1 VSPLPLEL
9 APGALLRR
17 LTMDDLGAIWTL
29 VQAERD
35 RVGRWMP
42 WIELTNSIADERA
55 WLETVTADPSGLD
68 GCGIFVEG
76 IYAGGVGLSIGPFGI
91 GGEIGYWIGS
101 AYEGRGLVT
110 AACRALIEIGFRE
123 RGLHRI
129 TIRAGVE
136 NVRSRAIAERLGF
149 VQEGVEREGGRGVGR
164 YYDLVTYGLLEREW
178 RPEG

>member
-1 VSPLPLEL
+1 MSPLPLEL
-9 APGALLRR
+9 APGAQLRR
-17 LTMDDLGAIWTL
+17 LTMDDLDAIWRL
-29 VQAERD
+29 VRAERE

-42 WIELTNSIADERA
+42 WIELTNSIEDERA
-55 WLETVTADPSGLD
+55 WLETVTTDPSGLD

-76 IYAGGVGLSIGPFGI
+76 GYVGGVGLTIGPFGI

-101 AYEGRGLVT
+101 EHEGRGLVT
-110 AACRALIEIGFRE
+110 AACRALIDIGFRE

-164 YYDLVTYGLLEREW
+164 YYDLVMYGLLEREW